1 MREPR
6 AQQKT
11 RVTTLASICRQERL
25 IVRGA
30 WPNHRAAFDFAA
42 AQREAFDAAVA
53 RGEIDV
59 KTGMPT
65 KDSDSSGMHLPP
77 RGWIPPPFPMRLA
90 VGAKLYLKQCVMS
103 ASGFMISPP
112 PVNPVHIAPW
122 LLMGKADAALDRAL
136 LKKLRVTH
144 VLVCSTVLNHQFKD
158 ELVYARLELDAES
171 VSSLPQNF
179 LLREFELGAEFI
191 AHCEEIGGRVLV
203 CCLEGHSCSPAVVMA
218 YLQLKRRMR
227 LADAWGVVSGM
238 RPEALPN
245 ASFRLCLTALEI
257 KLFEGS
263 TVVDNPKWRSLQLT
277 NIKEAWGAEKHVCER
292 LWLKLLIGKQLVLD
306 PHGPIFGNG
315 VGPETAAL
323 IVDREKALK
332 EKREKEEAREKK
344 SCWARLCCC
353 FCCCRCC
360 CRKKRADTEAAS
372 TSPADQNTAREPPPQ
387 KPGRHELR
395 VRDFDDDD

>member
-1 MREPR
+1 M
-6 AQQKT
+6 
-11 RVTTLASICRQERL
+11 
-25 IVRGA
+25 RGA
-30 WPNHRAAFDFAA
+30 WPGHRAAFDFAA
-42 AQREAFDAAVA
+42 TQREAFDAAVA
-53 RGEIDV
+53 RGEIDA

-65 KDSDSSGMHLPP
+65 QHSDSSGMHLPP
-77 RGWIPPPFPMRLA
+77 RGWVSPSFPMRLG

-136 LKKLRVTH
+136 LKKLKVTH

-158 ELVYARLELDAES
+158 DFVYARLELDADAAS
-171 VSSLPQNF
+171 NLPQN
-179 LLREFELGAEFI
+179 LILREFELGAEFI

-218 YLQLKRRMR
+218 YLQLRRRMR

-245 ASFRLCLTALEI
+245 PAFRLCLTALEI

-263 TVVDNPKWRSLQLT
+263 TVVDNPRWRSLQLT

-292 LWLKLLIGKQLVLD
+292 LWLKLLYGKQLVLD

-315 VGPETAAL
+315 VGPENTNATAL

-332 EKREKEEAREKK
+332 EKREKEEAERKK

-353 FCCCRCC
+353 CCCCRCC
-360 CRKKRADTEAAS
+360 GRKKSTDSSADGAGAAE
-372 TSPADQNTAREPPPQ
+372 PPPPQ